1 METVFNAP
9 VFAAGI
15 QQARGCRAYGFEACD
30 RIDGFGG
37 GLVANQV
44 RGFAANGADLLGV
57 GEIHVSIEIGA
68 GPDVADLQP
77 TMGFID
83 RGVLRGEKTPISD
96 RRYLDAGWADSL

>member
-15 QQARGCRAYGFEACD
+15 QQARGGSAYGFKTGD

-37 GLVANQV
+37 GFLADQV
-44 RGFAANGADLLGV
+44 RDFTANGADLLGM
-57 GEIHVSIEIGA
+57 GEIHISIQIGA
-68 GPDVADLQP
+68 GPYVADLQP
-77 TMGFID
+77 AVGFID
-83 RGVLRGEKTPISD
+83 RRVLRGEKTPISA